1 MDIFPWPGLAS
12 PMDDISDADFDK
24 LVAEVWAQLLPVIPV
39 ELKEHFHKI
48 YFLIENQATPE
59 QIRELGFPADTD
71 PLEICGMNAGVP
83 LTQESLIEPPLF
95 PTQIYLFRDAL
106 LEQADFDGSPAAYED
121 LREEIAITLLH
132 EVGHFFGLDEDDL
145 ERLGFD

>member
-1 MDIFPWPGLAS
+1 MG
-12 PMDDISDADFDK
+12 DISDSDFDK
-24 LVAEVWAQLLPVIPV
+24 LVADIWGGLLPQIPS

-48 YFLIENQATPE
+48 RILIENQASPE

-83 LTQESLIEPPLF
+83 LPQESLIEPPLF

-106 LEQADFDGSPAAYED
+106 LEQADFDGSPEAFED